1 MLAFLNK
8 GKQNLL
14 ILLVSV
20 LAIFFAG
27 CKVYTFKDISIP
39 AEIKTVKLRLIE
51 NRARYINPLLAPNLT
66 NRLQEKIVGQTKL
79 NRVEGDD
86 ADWLI
91 TGTITDYS
99 VTTSGIANQAASLNQ
114 LNVTVQI
121 KLKDNVNQK
130 EEEYSVNKMFSF
142 AASLSL
148 DQAEASLNEEIIKG
162 LTDEVF
168 NRLFSNW

>member
-1 MLAFLNK
+1 MLASLHRR
-8 GKQNLL
+8 Q
-14 ILLVSV
+14 SV
-20 LAIFFAG
+20 LMILIGLVTIFLSG
-27 CKVYTFKDISIP
+27 CKIYTFKDISIP

-51 NRARYINPLLAPNLT
+51 NRARYINPLLAPTLT

>member
-8 GKQNLL
+8 GKQNVL
-14 ILLVSV
+14 IFLVSV
-20 LAIFFAG
+20 LAIFFGG

-79 NRVEGDD
+79 NRVDGDD